1 MRKLDDVRQVASYAG
16 SEDPRFI
23 SEDGKKSYAV
33 VTSNVSVDETRNVV
47 DEVRSKVRSDKLE
60 TYVTGAP
67 AVYQDLE
74 DASNEDVKQA
84 EKYAFPFA
92 VVILIFAFGTLVAA
106 GVPVLIGGAS
116 VVTALAMLYFIAA
129 STTCPC
135 SR

>member
-1 MRKLDDVRQVASYAG
+1 MVDGVR
-16 SEDPRFI
+16 E
-23 SEDGKKSYAV
+23 
-33 VTSNVSVDETRNVV
+33 
-47 DEVRSKVRSDKLE
+47 KVRSDELE

-74 DASNEDVKQA
+74 AASNEDVKQA

-116 VVTALAMLYFIAA
+116 VLDLARDPLLHSRRLRHVRLRADALDDARPRAGHRLRAVL
-129 STTCPC
+129 
-135 SR
+135 R